1 MENELEFK
9 VWRSAQQACD
19 AGAFVRLIEAA
30 VSSFKREPGF
40 DPIER
45 LHASWI
51 GSENIRVLR
60 DVLKRYDIYS
70 GQAEGYVELRS
81 RLKVHLRGH
90 LQLHLMEA
98 GQATEEMKAD
108 QLGRDLGL

>member
-1 MENELEFK
+1 
-9 VWRSAQQACD
+9 
-19 AGAFVRLIEAA
+19 
-30 VSSFKREPGF
+30 
-40 DPIER
+40 
-45 LHASWI
+45 
-51 GSENIRVLR
+51 VLR